1 MDIES
6 VVETIN
12 TVLDSVDI
20 AANSVPPF
28 LLKCSSMDR
37 SGLSAY
43 KIATKVIEQNKLVGI
58 PTEPNQDGSENLI
71 NLYTYNIA
79 KAIVDAL
86 QNDASVQIAIPM
98 ESLMIQ
104 ANGANAGGAVTTIG
118 TNILDSVSKG
128 IIV

>member
-1 MDIES
+1 MDIAS

-12 TVLDSVDI
+12 TALDSADI
-20 AANSVPPF
+20 AANTMPPF

-37 SGLSAY
+37 TGLSAY
-43 KIATKVIEQNKLVGI
+43 KIATKVIEQNKLIGI
-58 PTEPNQDGSENLI
+58 PTEPNPDGSDNLI
-71 NLYTYNIA
+71 NLYTYNIV

-86 QNDASVQIAIPM
+86 QNDASVQISIPM

-104 ANGANAGGAVTTIG
+104 STGGNAGGPVTTTG
-118 TNILDSVSKG
+118 TNILDSVSRG

>member
-12 TVLDSVDI
+12 TALDSADI
-20 AANSVPPF
+20 EASTVPPF

-58 PTEPNQDGSENLI
+58 PTEPNPDGSDNLI
-71 NLYTYNIA
+71 NLYTYNIV

-86 QNDASVQIAIPM
+86 QNDASVQVAIPM

-104 ANGANAGGAVTTIG
+104 GNGANAGGAVTIIG
-118 TNILDSVSKG
+118 TNILDSSSKG

>member
-12 TVLDSVDI
+12 TALDSADI
-20 AANSVPPF
+20 AAGTVPPF

-58 PTEPNQDGSENLI
+58 PTEPNPDGSDNLV
-71 NLYTYNIA
+71 NLYTYNLV

-86 QNDASVQIAIPM
+86 QNDASVQVAIPM

-104 ANGANAGGAVTTIG
+104 GNGANAGGAVTIIG
-118 TNILDSVSKG
+118 TNILDSSSKG